1 MVESPLLAVLVL
13 LAVSV
18 ALVPLFKFAGLGTV
32 LGYLAAGILIG
43 PYGFRFITDVETI
56 RSVSEFGIVIMLF
69 LVGLEVHPQ
78 ELWRLRNKVMGLGLG
93 QLLLTALLLTG
104 LMLLFGFHWHAAV
117 IVALAL
123 AMSSTAIA
131 IQVIEQRAI
140 TTTDTGRATLVTL
153 LVQDLAVIPVLAL
166 IPVFA
171 AMRSFA
177 PSLGPEL
184 NDAAEI
190 VTNPYSWWI
199 GLVIVGGFAA
209 VILASRFV
217 INPLMRW
224 VAMTGV
230 PEAFTALGLL
240 LVVGAAL
247 GTESMGLSPAL
258 GAFLAGV
265 LLADSEYR
273 HELEGTLQPFKGL
286 LLGLFFIS
294 VGMGIAFS
302 VLIGEPIRVLGLVV
316 LLIII
321 KIAVLY
327 ILATFFRMHVV
338 ERALLAVL
346 LSQAG
351 EFAFVVLQFAQ
362 SARILS
368 LDDEHVLT
376 VVVAISMA
384 TTPFLLLL
392 FDRFVAPRL
401 MPAKQQAA
409 EIPEDLTSGRK
420 IIVLGYGRFGQI
432 VTRLLRSQGH
442 SMTLIDDDPA
452 QIELVKRFGVKVFY
466 GDGGRI
472 DILRAA
478 GAAEAEMI
486 VIAVAGGARILTI
499 AELIRRHFP
508 NVKIAARAVDRAH
521 AHQLMELGVEVFER
535 ETFRSAVALAEKA
548 LVVLGHP
555 EAEASRL
562 AAAFEKHDNRLLKDS
577 YELRDDREAYIG
589 FVRRSTDMLDKVMQ
603 ADRAEAEKRKQ
614 EQPGRAAE

>member
-1 MVESPLLAVLVL
+1 MVESPLLALVVL

-69 LVGLEVHPQ
+69 LVGLEVRPQ
-78 ELWRLRNKVMGLGLG
+78 ELWRLRNKVIGLGLG
-93 QLLLTALLLTG
+93 QLLITALLLAG

-117 IVALAL
+117 IVGLAL

-131 IQVIEQRAI
+131 IQVIDQRSI

-171 AMRSFA
+171 AMRSFS
-177 PSLGPEL
+177 PSMGPEL
-184 NDAAEI
+184 TDAAEI

-209 VILASRFV
+209 VILGSRFV

-230 PEAFTALGLL
+230 PEAFTALALL
-240 LVVGAAL
+240 LVVAAAL

-273 HELEGTLQPFKGL
+273 HELESTLQPFKGL

-302 VLIGEPIRVLGLVV
+302 VLLAEPIRVLGLVV
-316 LLIII
+316 LLIAI
-321 KIAVLY
+321 KMAVLY
-327 ILATFFRMHVV
+327 VLATFFRMHVV
-338 ERALLAVL
+338 DRILLAVL

-362 SARILS
+362 SARVLGIG
-368 LDDEHVLT
+368 DEQMLT

-384 TTPFLLLL
+384 TTPFILLL
-392 FDRFVAPRL
+392 FDRLLAPRL
-401 MPAKQQAA
+401 MQSKHVEP
-409 EIPEDLTSGRK
+409 EIPEDLISGRK

-466 GDGGRI
+466 GDGARI

-486 VIAVAGGARILTI
+486 VIAVAGGARILAI

-508 NVKIAARAVDRAH
+508 DVKIAARAVDRGH
-521 AHQLMELGVEVFER
+521 AHQLMELGVELFER

-548 LVVLGHP
+548 LVALGHP
-555 EAEASRL
+555 QAEAQRL
-562 AAAFEKHDNRLLKDS
+562 AAAFEKHDNRLLHDS
-577 YELRDDREAYIG
+577 YELRDDRDAYVG
-589 FVRRSTDMLDKVMQ
+589 FVRRSTEMLDKVME
-603 ADRAEAEKRKQ
+603 ADRAEAERRRNEDGNK
-614 EQPGRAAE
+614 AAE